1 MTFFLA
7 NLPRILMA
15 IGLLGLAGYMG
26 FEHWHLAYDE
36 AWIQHYHMVQKQNG
50 DAIDAQNKAVQKMW
64 LENKVIKERAAKA
77 AIVVNKIMTRTL
89 VDLKKPI
96 HFRQRGTCD
105 QDVEETLVKVR
116 ELK

>member
-1 MTFFLA
+1 MILFLA
-7 NLPRILMA
+7 YWRQILMGVA
-15 IGLLGLAGYMG
+15 VLSLVGYMG
-26 FEHWHLAYDE
+26 FEHWHLLYDE
-36 AWIQHYHMVQKQNG
+36 AWIRHYDAVQKRNG
-50 DAIDAQNKAVQKMW
+50 EAISAQNTAVRKMW
-64 LENKVIKERAAKA
+64 LENKAIKERSAKA